1 MGLDL
6 DDLKAH
12 CRRIVQKADLTTTG
26 EKKIRRQ
33 LETQLDLESKALDAA
48 PYKSLL
54 SDYIQELVRKT
65 YDLYILVLMS
75 HIQGMIGVVMAPKTE
90 KLAAEQD
97 QSPPTSPTDSKSD
110 EASSIESASPSKSV
124 QTETHNSRSSNPPPE
139 SGSDGDLSSVEEE
152 PPPKKQRKA
161 ASPNKA
167 PVAKRKPKQASAP
180 ASDADQERIK
190 NLKSYFTKCGVRK
203 VWSRELTNLS
213 PKQQIQKLK
222 QMLTELGVEGRPT
235 IEKCKKIAMQR
246 ELQAEFEKDAGFNRP
261 TRSSRQAAP
270 SRRLVRKSEDPA
282 PEAIDFS
289 FLGGDVE

>member
-54 SDYIQELVRKT
+54 SDYIQELV
-65 YDLYILVLMS
+65 
-75 HIQGMIGVVMAPKTE
+75 TE